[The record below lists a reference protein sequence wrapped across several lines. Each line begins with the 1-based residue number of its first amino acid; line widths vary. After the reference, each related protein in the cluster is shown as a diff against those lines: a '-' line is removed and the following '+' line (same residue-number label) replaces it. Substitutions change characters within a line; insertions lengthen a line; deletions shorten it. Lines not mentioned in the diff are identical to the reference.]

1 MPTATL
7 VKAQASAL
15 DRLFTPKSI
24 AIVGASNR
32 MPGIGGYVTANIV
45 RAFRGPI
52 YPVNP
57 REQEIQGLKAYASV
71 ADLPRD
77 IDLAMIVVPAD
88 GVAAVLEA
96 CAAKGVGGAVI
107 ITSGFAEV
115 GGGGVGLQEEVA
127 SIVARTGIRVIGP
140 NCIGFMNL
148 ADGVMANFVIDPTDP
163 LPRGGPVALISQS
176 GGLGGYMVRKAIY
189 AGLDL
194 GWFVS
199 TGNEVD
205 LSIAATL
212 RHIVEREDTRV
223 LLGACEG
230 LRDLDLFIDTALRAA
245 ELDKPFILLKAG
257 RSDEAALAAQAHTG
271 SMVGSAEAFDAVCR
285 QYGVFVAH
293 SLEEMLDLGVIF
305 QGGRRARGRRVGII
319 TGSGGAGVILADAC
333 ILEGLAVPLLP
344 AADQAMLLDLMP
356 KPFMGSVANPVDV
369 TAQALGTPGTF
380 EAVLKGVPA
389 GDAVDMIAPVIIGNP
404 THPEMYIRAHRT
416 TDKPV
421 AFVSTLLP
429 TSLLDAG
436 IPAYTDPR
444 RAAHALA
451 ALASFS
457 LRKPRTA
464 RPRMLPLDPVR
475 IAAARAILAAPR
487 DGDTLMEVDSK
498 RLLALYGAPVTREEM
513 TRTPDEAVAAAAR
526 IGGKVALKVMSYAL
540 PHKSDVGGVRLGLS
554 GPDEIREALKGL
566 AADVA
571 TKAPDARIEG
581 VLVQEMAPARLEM
594 LCGMKRDPVFG
605 PIVAVGLGGVLV
617 EVLGQA
623 ALLPAP
629 FTADDVKD
637 ALAGV
642 LGGRLLSA
650 GRGLNPKELDAV
662 ARLAVA
668 LGQAALELPEISEI
682 DVNPVRVS
690 GGAALAADALI
701 VVANTPRASS
711 PTGRP

>member
-1 MPTATL
+1 MTVATI
-7 VKAQASAL
+7 VKTRASAL
-15 DRLFTPKSI
+15 DRLFTPRSI

-32 MPGIGGYVTANIV
+32 MPGIGGYVTANIS
-45 RAFRGPI
+45 RAFKGQI

-57 REQEIQGLKAYASV
+57 RETEIQGLKAYPNV
-71 ADLPRD
+71 AALPRD

-96 CAAKGVGGAVI
+96 VAAQGIGGAVI

-115 GGGGVGLQEEVA
+115 GGPGVGLQEEVA
-127 SIVARTGIRVIGP
+127 AIVARTGIRVIGP

-189 AGLDL
+189 AGLNL

-223 LLGACEG
+223 LLGACEA
-230 LRDLDLFIDTALRAA
+230 LRDVDLFVDTALRAA

-257 RSDEAALAAQAHTG
+257 RSEEAALAAQAHTG

-305 QGGRRARGRRVGII
+305 QSGRRAKGRRVGII

-344 AADQAMLLDLMP
+344 ASDQAMLLDLMP

-369 TAQALGTPGTF
+369 TAQALAKPGAF
-380 EAVLKGVPA
+380 EAVLTGVPA
-389 GDAVDMIAPVIIGNP
+389 GDAVDMVAPIIIGNP
-404 THPEMYIRAHRT
+404 SYPEMYIRSHGT
-416 TDKPV
+416 TQKPV

-429 TSLLDAG
+429 TTLLDAG

-444 RAAHALA
+444 RAAHALSVLA
-451 ALASFS
+451 AFS
-457 LRKPRTA
+457 LRKPRTT
-464 RPRMLPLDPVR
+464 RPQTPPRDAAR
-475 IAAARAILAAPR
+475 IAAARAILGAPR

-498 RLLALYGAPVTREEM
+498 KLLALYGAPVTREEM
-513 TRTPDEAVAAAAR
+513 THSPEEAIAAAER
-526 IGGKVALKVMSYAL
+526 IGGKVALKAMSYAL
-540 PHKSDVGGVRLGLS
+540 PHKSDVGGVRLGLR
-554 GPDEIREALKGL
+554 GADDIRAGFAGL
-566 AADVA
+566 MADVDA
-571 TKAPDARIEG
+571 NAPDARIEG
-581 VLVQEMAPARLEM
+581 VLVQEMAAARLEI

-623 ALLPAP
+623 AVMQAP
-629 FTADDVKD
+629 FDRGDVKV
-637 ALAGV
+637 ALQG
-642 LGGRLLSA
+642 LLDGRLLSSH
-650 GRGLNPKELDAV
+650 RGLSPQELDAV

-668 LGQAALELPEISEI
+668 LGHAALELPEISEI
-682 DVNPVRVS
+682 DINPVRVAD
-690 GGAALAADALI
+690 GAALAADGLI
-701 VVANTPRASS
+701 VVGIS
-711 PTGRP
+711 

>member
-1 MPTATL
+1 MSIATL
-7 VKAQASAL
+7 VKTGTSAL

-32 MPGIGGYVTANIV
+32 MPGIGGYVTANIA
-45 RAFRGPI
+45 RAFSGPI

-57 REQEIQGLKAYASV
+57 REQEIQGLKAYPSV

-77 IDLAMIVVPAD
+77 IDLAMIVVPAE

-96 CAAKGVGGAVI
+96 CAAQGIGGAVI

-115 GGGGVGLQEEVA
+115 GGPGVALQAEVA
-127 SIVARTGIRVIGP
+127 AIVARTGIRVVGP

-189 AGLDL
+189 AGLNL

-212 RHIVEREDTRV
+212 RYIVEREDTRV

-230 LRDLDLFIDTALRAA
+230 LHDLELFIDTALRAA

-257 RSDEAALAAQAHTG
+257 RSEEAALAAQAHTG
-271 SMVGSAEAFDAVCR
+271 SLVGSAEAFDAVCR

-305 QGGRRARGRRVGII
+305 QGGRRAHGRRVGII

-333 ILEGLAVPLLP
+333 VLEGLAVPLLP
-344 AADQAMLLDLMP
+344 AAEQAALLELMP

-369 TAQALGTPGTF
+369 TAQALAKPGAF
-380 EAVLKGVPA
+380 EAVLTGVPA
-389 GDAVDMIAPVIIGNP
+389 GDGVDMIAPVIIGNP
-404 THPEMYIRAHRT
+404 THPEMYIRAHAT
-416 TDKPV
+416 TQKPV

-436 IPAYTDPR
+436 IAAYTDPR
-444 RAAHALA
+444 RAAHALS
-451 ALASFS
+451 ALAAFS
-457 LRKPRTA
+457 LRKPRTT
-464 RPRMLPLDPVR
+464 RPATPRADPAR
-475 IAAARAILAAPR
+475 IAAARAILQAPR
-487 DGDTLMEVDSK
+487 DGETLMEVDAK
-498 RLLALYGAPVTREEM
+498 ALLALYGAPVTREEM
-513 TRTPDEAVAAAAR
+513 SRAPDEAVAAAAR
-526 IGGKVALKVMSYAL
+526 LGGKVALKVMSYAL

-554 GPDEIREALKGL
+554 GDDEVREGFAGL
-566 AADVA
+566 MADVA
-571 TKAPDARIEG
+571 RNAPGARIEG
-581 VLVQEMAPARLEM
+581 VLVQEMAPARLEI

-623 ALLPAP
+623 AVMQAP
-629 FTADDVKD
+629 FAPDDVKA
-637 ALAGV
+637 ALGGL
-642 LGGRLLSA
+642 LGGRLLTSK
-650 GRGLNPKELDAV
+650 RGLAPEELEAV
-662 ARLAVA
+662 VRLAVA

-682 DVNPVRVS
+682 DVNPVRVADGS
-690 GGAALAADALI
+690 ALAADALI
-701 VVANTPRASS
+701 VVGAS
-711 PTGRP
+711 

>member
-1 MPTATL
+1 MNTVTL
-7 VKAQASAL
+7 AKTRASAL

-32 MPGIGGYVTANIV
+32 MPGIGGYVTANIA
-45 RAFRGPI
+45 RAFKGEI

-57 REQEIQGLKAYASV
+57 RETEIQGLKAYASV
-71 ADLPRD
+71 AELPRD

-96 CAAKGVGGAVI
+96 VAAQGIGGAVI

-115 GGGGVGLQEEVA
+115 GGAGVGLQAEIA
-127 SIVARTGIRVIGP
+127 AIVARTGIRVIGP

-189 AGLDL
+189 AGLNL

-205 LSIAATL
+205 LSISATL

-223 LLGACEG
+223 LLGACEA
-230 LRDLDLFIDTALRAA
+230 LRDVDLFIDTALRAA

-257 RSDEAALAAQAHTG
+257 RSEEAALAAQAHTG

-305 QGGRRARGRRVGII
+305 QGGRRAKGRRVGII

-369 TAQALGTPGTF
+369 TAQALAKPGAF
-380 EAVLKGVPA
+380 EAVLTGVPA
-389 GDAVDMIAPVIIGNP
+389 GDAVDMVAPIIIGNP
-404 THPEMYIRAHRT
+404 NHPEMYIRAHGT
-416 TDKPV
+416 TQKPV

-429 TSLLDAG
+429 TTLLDAG

-444 RAAHALA
+444 RAAHALS
-451 ALASFS
+451 ALAAFS
-457 LRKPRTA
+457 LRKPRTT
-464 RPRMLPLDPVR
+464 RPQAPPLDAAR
-475 IAAARAILAAPR
+475 MAAARAILGAPR

-498 RLLALYGAPVTREEM
+498 KLLSLYGAPVTREEM
-513 TRTPDEAVAAAAR
+513 THSPEEAVAAAAR
-526 IGGKVALKVMSYAL
+526 IGGKVALKAMSYAL

-554 GPDEIREALKGL
+554 GADDIAAAYAGL
-566 AADVA
+566 MADVA
-571 TKAPDARIEG
+571 ANAPDARIEG
-581 VLVQEMAPARLEM
+581 VLVQEMAPARLEI

-623 ALLPAP
+623 AVMQAP
-629 FTADDVKD
+629 FTADDVKVG
-637 ALAGV
+637 LEG
-642 LGGRLLSA
+642 LMGGRLLSSK
-650 GRGLNPKELDAV
+650 RGLGPEELDAV
-662 ARLAVA
+662 TRLALA
-668 LGQAALELPEISEI
+668 LGRAALELPEISEI
-682 DVNPVRVS
+682 DVNPVRVA
-690 GGAALAADALI
+690 GGAALAADGLI
-701 VVANTPRASS
+701 VVGAS
-711 PTGRP
+711 

>member
-1 MPTATL
+1 MSIATL
-7 VKAQASAL
+7 VKTEASAL

-32 MPGIGGYVTANIV
+32 MPGIGGYVTANIA
-45 RAFRGPI
+45 RAFSGPI

-57 REQEIQGLKAYASV
+57 REQEIQGLKAYAGV
-71 ADLPRD
+71 AELPRD

-96 CAAKGVGGAVI
+96 CAAQGIGGAVI

-115 GGGGVGLQEEVA
+115 GGAGVALQAEVA
-127 SIVARTGIRVIGP
+127 AIVARTGIRVVGP

-189 AGLDL
+189 AGLNL

-230 LRDLDLFIDTALRAA
+230 LHDLDLFIDTALRAA

-257 RSDEAALAAQAHTG
+257 RSEEAALAAQAHTG
-271 SMVGSAEAFDAVCR
+271 SLVGSAEAFDAVCR

-305 QGGRRARGRRVGII
+305 QGGRRAKGRRVGII

-333 ILEGLAVPLLP
+333 VLEGLAVPLLP
-344 AADQAMLLDLMP
+344 AADQAALLELMP

-369 TAQALGTPGTF
+369 TAQALAKPGAF
-380 EAVLKGVPA
+380 EAVLTGVPA
-389 GDAVDMIAPVIIGNP
+389 GDGVDMIAPVIIGNP
-404 THPEMYIRAHRT
+404 THPEMYIRAHAT
-416 TDKPV
+416 TQKPV

-436 IPAYTDPR
+436 IAAYTDPR
-444 RAAHALA
+444 RAAHALSVLA
-451 ALASFS
+451 AFS
-457 LRKPRTA
+457 LRKPRTT
-464 RPRMLPLDPVR
+464 RPPTPPADPAR
-475 IAAARAILAAPR
+475 IAAARAILQAPR
-487 DGDTLMEVDSK
+487 DGDTLMEVDAK
-498 RLLALYGAPVTREEM
+498 TLLALYGAPVTREEM
-513 TRTPDEAVAAAAR
+513 SRTPDEAVAAAAR
-526 IGGKVALKVMSYAL
+526 LGGKVALKVMSYAL
-540 PHKSDVGGVRLGLS
+540 PHKSDVGGVRLGLA
-554 GPDEIREALKGL
+554 GEDDVRAGFAGL
-566 AADVA
+566 VADVA
-571 TKAPDARIEG
+571 RNAPGARIEG
-581 VLVQEMAPARLEM
+581 VLVQEMAPARLEI

-623 ALLPAP
+623 AVMQAP
-629 FTADDVKD
+629 FAPDDVKA
-637 ALAGV
+637 ALAGL
-642 LGGRLLSA
+642 LGGRLLSS
-650 GRGLNPKELDAV
+650 GRGLGPEELDAIV
-662 ARLAVA
+662 RLAVA
-668 LGQAALELPEISEI
+668 LGRAALELPEISQI
-682 DVNPVRVS
+682 DVNPVRVAN
-690 GGAALAADALI
+690 GAALAADALI
-701 VVANTPRASS
+701 VVGAS
-711 PTGRP
+711 